1 MSLLLRDVAMGC
13 FGVYVQWWLCAGSF
27 NPYHVHPKSMI
38 SNNVKQT
45 MYDDEKYESSMWAKV
60 GED

>member
-1 MSLLLRDVAMGC
+1 MGC